1 MRGERRNLMVL
12 GIPDFWILSAYL
24 LSVLSAAGCV
34 VYGVL
39 NWNKGAETEAEQL
52 SEEASWEA
60 EEHKIDDQL

>member
-1 MRGERRNLMVL
+1 
-12 GIPDFWILSAYL
+12 
-24 LSVLSAAGCV
+24 V

-52 SEEASWEA
+52 TEEANWEA